1 MKKQIRRHRCKN
13 CHNLYKPDPRNLK
26 RQKFC
31 SKPECKAA
39 SKKYSQQK
47 WLTKAINRDYFSSP
61 ENVIRVQQWR
71 DQNPGYWRR
80 KKSIKKTFLFE
91 DALQDTLLPESLY
104 YRDSQANLMQ
114 NALQDMLS
122 SKSLVIIRFSP
133 HLNEN
138 ALKFMIDIIKEKDII
153 LKTDLPKI

>member
-1 MKKQIRRHRCKN
+1 MKKQIRRRRCKN
-13 CHNLYKPDPRNLK
+13 CHHLYKPDPRNLK

-39 SKKYSQQK
+39 SKKHSQQK
-47 WLTKAINRDYFSSP
+47 WLNKAINRDYFSSP

-71 DQNPGYWRR
+71 EQNPGYWRR
-80 KKSIKKTFLFE
+80 KKSTKKTFLFD

-104 YRDSQANLMQ
+104 YSESQANLIQ

-122 SKSLVIIRFSP
+122 SKSLVIIGFSP

-138 ALKFMIDIIKEKDII
+138 VLKIVIDISEEQDII
-153 LKTDLPKI
+153 LKMDLH